1 MDNTPRKTIEQ
12 FQCFSRVLNP
22 LQHFDL
28 SWTLTPFSSYME
40 RRSPYFTSFVWR
52 FFPVSSSLNNF
63 STSKSSADFG
73 ASYATRYTRT
83 LRLAETVL
91 TRLVTCIWFSGPF
104 ALLSNSAPTASLQ
117 TIFYHHNFIGI
128 ACTFAIVTSTRAGR
142 RLVHFVARAF
152 TRNTENLNGLIW
164 LRLFVTVVL
173 TWNFWNDETMSR
185 INTVVF
191 DKVST
196 S

>member
-1 MDNTPRKTIEQ
+1 M
-12 FQCFSRVLNP
+12 VHNP
-22 LQHFDL
+22 PLHFDL
-28 SWTLTPFSSYME
+28 SWTLILFPLIWRDGRPISLLSFWGFS
-40 RRSPYFTSFVWR
+40 R
-52 FFPVSSSLNNF
+52 VSSSLNNV
-63 STSKSSADFG
+63 STIKASADFG

-91 TRLVTCIWFSGPF
+91 TRLVTCIWFSVPF

-117 TIFYHHNFIGI
+117 TLFYLHNFIGI
-128 ACTFAIVTSTRAGR
+128 ARIFAIVTSTRAGTR
-142 RLVHFVARAF
+142 VVHFVARAF
-152 TRNTENLNGLIW
+152 TRNTENIWNWLIFLVFTASASCF
-164 LRLFVTVVL
+164 LRLFVTVIL

-185 INTVVF
+185 INTMVF

>member
-1 MDNTPRKTIEQ
+1 
-12 FQCFSRVLNP
+12 
-22 LQHFDL
+22 
-28 SWTLTPFSSYME
+28 ME

-128 ACTFAIVTSTRAGR
+128 ACIFAIVTSTRAGR

-152 TRNTENLNGLIW
+152 TRNTENMNGLIW

-173 TWNFWNDETMSR
+173 TWNF
-185 INTVVF
+185 
-191 DKVST
+191 
-196 S
+196 